1 MRLNNNLKLAEN
13 AVLSLEESLSKV
25 FQERSNQVFQKLEKI
40 LTIYKEEK
48 VSTSHFNQSSG
59 SGHDDIS
66 REKIDAVF
74 ARLFLAEKAAVRMQ
88 FVSGTHAISS
98 VLFGILRP
106 GDVMLSLTG
115 QPYDTLE
122 EVIGI
127 RGGGNG
133 TLKDFGVL
141 YKQINICENFDS
153 FEEKIVHFFKE
164 NSCKVA
170 FIQKSCGYSW
180 RKSLTNY
187 QIEKICSLIHSLDPN
202 CICFVDNCYGELVED
217 SEPISKGANII
228 AGSLIKN
235 LGGTIVPT
243 GGYIAGDAELVEM
256 ACSRLTSPG
265 IGSSAG
271 INFGLGRL
279 ILQGLFLAPQIVHES
294 LKGADMVAA
303 VFKNLGFK
311 VLPEPATYRSD
322 LIQSVRLNNP
332 DLVHKVC
339 QSFQNSSPVDSF
351 LNVVPSSMDGYDSKL
366 LMAGGTFIQGST
378 SEFSADAPL
387 RDPYNIFVQGGSHI
401 AHIKIALIQLLSELL
416 DENLISKDSLI
427 SLST

>member
-1 MRLNNNLKLAEN
+1 MNFHNNILDNNLKLAEN
-13 AVLSLEESLSKV
+13 AVLSVEESLSKV
-25 FQERSNQVFQKLEKI
+25 FQERSNQVFQKLENI
-40 LTIYKEEK
+40 LTIFKEEK

-127 RGGGNG
+127 RGGGKG
-133 TLKDFGVL
+133 SLKDFDIE
-141 YKQINICENFDS
+141 YKQVNICENFDS

-164 NSCKVA
+164 NSCKLV

-180 RKSLTNY
+180 RKSLTNH

-243 GGYIAGDAELVEM
+243 GGYVAGDAELVEM

-294 LKGADMVAA
+294 LKGADMVAYSGG
-303 VFKNLGFK
+303 KGLRGPQSTGILCGK
-311 VLPEPATYRSD
+311 KD
-322 LIQSVRLNNP
+322 LIDAAFLHSAPNNEGIGRVAKVSKEEIIGLITALEIKYEITKNNFICLN
-332 DLVHKVC
+332 
-339 QSFQNSSPVDSF
+339 
-351 LNVVPSSMDGYDSKL
+351 
-366 LMAGGTFIQGST
+366 
-378 SEFSADAPL
+378 
-387 RDPYNIFVQGGSHI
+387 
-401 AHIKIALIQLLSELL
+401 
-416 DENLISKDSLI
+416 
-427 SLST
+427 